1 MNTNKIK
8 AQFQPEMP
16 KEASRKCLSLSL
28 TNGNVSFTYP
38 RVDWHT
44 VSMVSTSISNGVES
58 TTLR

>member
-28 TNGNVSFTYP
+28 TNGNDSFTYP

-44 VSMVSTSISNGVES
+44 VSMGSTSTSNGVE
-58 TTLR
+58 